1 MQDLDKT
8 KEIRM
13 AVGVGIAGMV
23 AETGETMNVTDA
35 YTDPRY
41 LKKDAGGAIWPKK
54 L

>member
-1 MQDLDKT
+1 MDKT

-13 AVGVGIAGMV
+13 AVGVGIAGRV

-35 YTDPRY
+35 YTDPRSDILF
-41 LKKDAGGAIWPKK
+41 LKHACSI